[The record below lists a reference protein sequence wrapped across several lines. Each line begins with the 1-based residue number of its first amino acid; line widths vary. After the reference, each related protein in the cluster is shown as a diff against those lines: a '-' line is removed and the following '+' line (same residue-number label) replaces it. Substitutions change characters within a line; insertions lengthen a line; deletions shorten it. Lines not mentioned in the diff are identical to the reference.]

1 MRKVY
6 LIILD
11 GVGLGKGGEGDAFAR
26 AKTPFLD
33 TLFRTKPFAKLKT
46 HGRSVGLPEAQM
58 GGSEVG
64 HITIG
69 AGRPVKQLLTIIN
82 DEIESGDFFEK
93 PELRKLFQ
101 KAKAKG
107 RIHFLGMVSDGGIH
121 SFDGHLLGLQKMA
134 EDFGIENVYTHA
146 ILDGRDVPERTAA
159 QYLQEIEDRNV
170 GKIASIGG
178 RFFAMDRDKNW
189 NRTQQTYKVLCD
201 QNTSAT
207 GESWREYLEKFYATS
222 DDSDYYVPPAL
233 LQKEGQILSDDIV
246 ICFNFR
252 TDRMRQMVSALC
264 DTDFPHFRRLVR
276 VSADNVGIFGQ
287 YHDKAHVIYALSAHK
302 IENTLGEIVSRSGQ
316 KQLRISETEK
326 FNHVTTFF
334 SGDHKDPFPNEERIM
349 VHSPKCATY
358 ADKPEMAA
366 VENTDAAIQAIEKNE
381 YELVVQNYANGDLV
395 GHSSDVKAGIEAME
409 VVDKCLGR
417 LIPTVLKAG
426 YDIIVTADHG
436 NCEEMLDAEGN
447 HAPKHSKN
455 LVPFS
460 LILNDGS
467 DVKLRGEGTLAD
479 IAPTIL
485 KLLELP
491 IPKEMTGK
499 GLVE

>member
-1 MRKVY
+1 M
-6 LIILD
+6 
-11 GVGLGKGGEGDAFAR
+11 GLGKGGEGDAFAR

-33 TLFRTKPFAKLKT
+33 TLFATKPFSKLKT
-46 HGRSVGLPEAQM
+46 HGRAVGLPEAQM

-93 PELRKLFQ
+93 LELRTLFQ
-101 KAKAKG
+101 KAKVNG
-107 RIHFLGMVSDGGIH
+107 RIHFVGMVSDGGIH
-121 SFDGHLLGLQKMA
+121 SFDGHLEGLQTMA
-134 EDFGIENVYTHA
+134 KDYGIENVYTHA
-146 ILDGRDVPERTAA
+146 ILDGRDVPERTAGG
-159 QYLQEIEDRNV
+159 YLEAIEARGV
-170 GKIASIGG
+170 GKIASVGG

-189 NRTQQTYKVLCD
+189 NRTEQAYKVFCD
-201 QNTSAT
+201 QNTGAIR
-207 GESWREYLEKFYATS
+207 ESWGEYLQKFYANGS
-222 DDSDYYVPPAL
+222 DSDYYIPPVL
-233 LQKEGQILSDDIV
+233 LEKEGQILTDDVV

-252 TDRMRQMVSALC
+252 TDRMTQLLSALC
-264 DTDFPHFRRLVR
+264 DREFASFRRLTR
-276 VSADNVGIFGQ
+276 INPDNVGIFGQ
-287 YHDKAHVIYALSAHK
+287 YHDEAHVIYALSAHK
-302 IENTLGEIVSRSGQ
+302 IENTLGEIVSRAGHA
-316 KQLRISETEK
+316 QLRIAETEK

-334 SGDHKDPFPNEERIM
+334 SGDHKAPFEKEERIM
-349 VHSPKCATY
+349 VDSPKCASY
-358 ADKPEMAA
+358 AEAPEMAA
-366 VENTDAAIQAIEKNE
+366 LENTDAAIAAIAKNE
-381 YELVVQNYANGDLV
+381 YELVVQNFANGDLV
-395 GHSSDVKAGIEAME
+395 GHSSDVPAAIKAME
-409 VVDKCLGR
+409 TVDKCLGK
-417 LIPTVLKAG
+417 LVPKILKAG

-436 NCEEMLDAEGN
+436 NCEEMLDEQGN

-467 DVKLRGEGTLAD
+467 DVKLREEGTLAD

-491 IPKEMTGK
+491 IPEEMTGK